1 MLDLTQ
7 SLTEFINTEEQKAF
21 FDAAQAT
28 EEEKKG
34 YHIQSESEANYFV
47 KKYKELVA
55 KRDSVNT
62 EAKAEIERYTLLVNA
77 WKEKELNELA
87 NTEAFFLSI
96 LEEYARKALEEK
108 GGKKKSINLIEGTL
122 GFRKQQNELLYDEE
136 QVVEFCKKHLP
147 KAYELGII
155 APPKPVSYSID
166 KKALKEAVLK
176 SEDGKLHLNGE
187 VLSDF
192 QVLEKEEKF
201 GVK

>member
-34 YHIQSESEANYFV
+34 YHIKSESEANYFI
-47 KKYKELVA
+47 KKYKDLVE
-55 KRDSVNT
+55 KRNSVNAT
-62 EAKAEIERYTLLVNA
+62 AKAEIERYTLLVNS

-87 NTEAFFLSI
+87 NTESFFLSI
-96 LEEYARKALEEK
+96 LEEYARKELEEK

-122 GFRKQQNELLYDEE
+122 GFRKQQNDLLYDEE
-136 QVVEFCKKHLP
+136 QVVEFCKKHLLE
-147 KAYELGII
+147 AYSLGII
-155 APPKPVSYSID
+155 APPKPITYDID
-166 KKALKEAVLK
+166 KRALKEVVLK
-176 SEDGKLHLNGE
+176 SEDRKLHLNGE
-187 VLSDF
+187 VLPDF